1 MVPSTDKL
9 YYTSYAVLGE
19 LSTNTAQGVG
29 TWVYLFSVSNI
40 QYIVIIWNY
49 VDDNQCR
56 LGQCV
61 KTKHGAFV
69 SFEIS
74 NQNINK
80 WT

>member
-1 MVPSTDKL
+1 MV
-9 YYTSYAVLGE
+9 YYSRSGRRTFYY
-19 LSTNTAQGVG
+19 NTAQGVG

-49 VDDNQCR
+49 VDDNQW